1 MKYALIRT
9 LPIVSLLL
17 SALILINK
25 PTQAQTPTTSFYRAW
40 ITGDTALA
48 AYSDGWR
55 NFSTTSF
62 DTRQDGLYILAGDTF
77 TTARTGLVRLTLNCR
92 QGKVSRVGIRVLSP
106 SYLNVPFEIVN
117 TEDEAFSA
125 SIVLLGGN
133 FQLQA
138 YNYDVGRYDPLK
150 CDLALEAVE

>member
-1 MKYALIRT
+1 MKKYLVI
-9 LPIVSLLL
+9 LLL
-17 SALILINK
+17 LAVLAYNK

-40 ITGDTALA
+40 INNDTALA

-55 NFSTTSF
+55 SFGVSSF
-62 DTRQDGLYILAGDTF
+62 DTRQDGLYILSGDTF
-77 TTARTGLVRLTLNCR
+77 TTARVGLVRLTLNCR
-92 QGKVSRVGIRVLSP
+92 QGKVSRVGIRVLSL